1 MPRADIDKK
10 GMAMSEELMQVV
22 PARVGRFLYYPTRSS
37 NLSQLRKAGVISD
50 KVEKTLSSKKPDG
63 LIVVPKGA
71 VIAAIEYKQPKS
83 LKTDAMIQ
91 KAIDQEIEAA
101 RALCKVLIIT
111 DNTKSFWVNAKS
123 GQPICDAQGN
133 PITTLVNVKRFQDGS
148 MTLEEEKD
156 LEALLDNINSVITD
170 KNNNLTPP
178 PLIDPTPLAKALW
191 QRIWVTTGKEPE
203 KCLYNVVELFVFK
216 FLSDLGVLAKHLNFA
231 AVVGTLDSAGAE
243 AALKQY
249 AGISRNEIRKLF
261 PAGED
266 GTTIINGTIFV
277 NEKGEANLAQA
288 SLFGTVLRLL
298 DDFGEKAGS
307 FRHIQREFKTRLYE
321 AFLRQ
326 SAGVK
331 KLGQYFTP
339 RNVVRSMVAMSS
351 ADSLPPNARVCDPF
365 CGVGGF
371 LLEAIVEVPSILNQ
385 FEPRNGKVD
394 PSITILGF
402 DKGSDEKDD
411 ERTIILAKANML
423 IYFSDLIAK
432 HHSPAVLEEFSRNAF
447 NKVFKLLRSNLGTF
461 AKHDEK
467 PFNLILTNPPYVTS
481 GVSSLRQ
488 EIDEAGLDEKY
499 AFKGRGAEALAIEW
513 IVRNL
518 AEGGQ
523 ALVVVPDGLL
533 SQTEVLRGVADLCFI
548 QAIISLPPRTFYST
562 PKKTYI
568 LILSR
573 KSKGAVTQTD
583 PVFTYLASEVGE
595 SRDSYRFPI
604 AKNDLDE
611 AVSLFRQFKGMPRA
625 FQSSSPRFKPLPAAD
640 LLAAKNWLVDRRWS
654 EGEKRALGVADVVDE
669 ISGADFVALAK
680 TAKAS
685 IDALAGIVPN
695 AKRKNPNLATLN
707 LGEPYL
713 GPNGTAFSWM
723 EYVATKT
730 GWTKTQYRAM
740 ESKKKNACPVYSA
753 AKAPVANVDP
763 VHPGRIDAS
772 PQNPVLSFG
781 ANGDGSAG
789 TNFVFHTS
797 PFYVSNDR
805 TCIRITHPDIDP
817 EYVLFALHGMKDTYG
832 YNHSFKATKENLGIV
847 SVTVPLVKGNFDL
860 SKQKSMVGDFKKL
873 FEAKRELE
881 KQLDALVNSRLA
893 FG

>member
-1 MPRADIDKK
+1 
-10 GMAMSEELMQVV
+10 MSEELMQVV
-22 PARVGRFLYYPTRSS
+22 PARVGRFLYYPTRNS
-37 NLSQLRKAGVISD
+37 NLSQLRKAGVIST
-50 KVEKTLSSKKPDG
+50 KVEKGLKAKKPDG

-83 LKTDAMIQ
+83 LKTAALVK
-91 KAIDQEIEAA
+91 KAIDQEINAA
-101 RALCKVLIIT
+101 KALCKVLIIT
-111 DNTKSFWVNAKS
+111 DNTKSFWVNANN
-123 GQPICDAQGN
+123 GEPICDAQGK
-133 PITTLVNVKRFQDGS
+133 PIKTVVNVKRFQDGS
-148 MTLEEEKD
+148 MTTEEEKD
-156 LEALLDNINSVITD
+156 LEALLDNINSSITD
-170 KNNNLTPP
+170 KNNNLAPP
-178 PLIDPTPLAKALW
+178 LLIDPTPLAKALW
-191 QRIWVTTGKEPE
+191 QRIWITTGKEPE

-231 AVVGTLDSAGAE
+231 AVMGTLDSAGAE
-243 AALKQY
+243 AALTQY
-249 AGISRNEIRKLF
+249 AGISRNEIRNLF

-266 GTTIINGTIFV
+266 GTTLINGTIFV
-277 NEKGEANLAQA
+277 NEKGQANLAQA
-288 SLFGTVLRLL
+288 SLFGAVLRLL
-298 DDFGEKAGS
+298 DDFGKKSGS

-339 RNVVRSMVAMSS
+339 RNVVSSMVAMSS
-351 ADSLPPNARVCDPF
+351 ADSLQPNARVCDPF

-371 LLEAIVEVPSILNQ
+371 LLETIVEVPSILNQ
-385 FEPRNGKVD
+385 YEPRNGKVD

-432 HHSPAVLEEFSRNAF
+432 HHSPAVLKEFSKNAF
-447 NKVFKLLRSNLGTF
+447 NKVFRLLRSNLGTF

-488 EIDEAGLDEKY
+488 EIDEAALGERY
-499 AFKGRGAEALAIEW
+499 TFKGRGAEALAIEW
-513 IVRNL
+513 VVRNL

-533 SQTEVLRGVADLCFI
+533 SQTEALRSVAEHCVI

-568 LILSR
+568 LILTKKT
-573 KSKGAVTQTD
+573 KSAGAQTD
-583 PVFTYLASEVGE
+583 PVFTYLASEIGE

-611 AVSLFRQFKGMPRA
+611 AVSLFRQFKGMPSA
-625 FQSSSPRFKPLPAAD
+625 FQSISPRFKAWPAAD
-640 LLAAKNWLVDRRWS
+640 LLSAKNWLVDRHWS
-654 EGEKRALGVADVVDE
+654 ESEKRSLGVSDASDE

-680 TAKAS
+680 AAKAS
-685 IDALAGIVPN
+685 IDDLAGIAPN
-695 AKRKNPNLATLN
+695 ATSKTKSIASLN
-707 LGEPYL
+707 LGEPYA
-713 GPNGTAFSWM
+713 GPKGKPIPWM

-730 GWTKTQYRAM
+730 GWTKTQYRKL
-740 ESKKKNACPVYSA
+740 ESKKKGACPVYSA
-753 AKAPVANVDP
+753 AKGAVASVDP
-763 VHPGRIDAS
+763 THPGKIEAS
-772 PQNPVLSFG
+772 PEKPVLSFG

-789 TNFVFHTS
+789 TNFIFHTS

-805 TCIRITHPDIDP
+805 TCIRVVHPDIDP
-817 EYVLFALHGMKDTYG
+817 EYVLFALHGMKETYG
-832 YNHSFKATKENLGIV
+832 YSHSFKATKENLGMV
-847 SVTVPLVKGNFDL
+847 SISIPLSKGKFDL
-860 SKQKSMVGDFKKL
+860 NKQKSMVKEFKKL
-873 FEAKRELE
+873 FEAKQDLE

-893 FG
+893 FGQ